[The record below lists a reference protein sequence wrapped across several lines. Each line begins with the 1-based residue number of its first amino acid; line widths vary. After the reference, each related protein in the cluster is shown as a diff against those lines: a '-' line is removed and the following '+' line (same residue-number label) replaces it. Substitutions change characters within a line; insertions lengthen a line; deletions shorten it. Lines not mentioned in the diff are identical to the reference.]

1 MNRFRTN
8 VMSLDEARQVYVIH
22 MNPCDNARIRNTMGN
37 DLDTIA
43 LLASYMLE
51 YINEKRNTGKIEEED
66 KIEEDKI
73 EGEEV
78 LMNLWKCYSTFSII
92 ILERSVTLHQS
103 LCIKLNGKMNDL
115 VTGLLVEFYNI
126 G

>member
-1 MNRFRTN
+1 MNGFRTN
-8 VMSLDEARQVYVIH
+8 VMSLDEAKQIYVIQ
-22 MNPCDNARIRNTMGN
+22 MNPDDNARIRHTIGN

-66 KIEEDKI
+66 KIE
-73 EGEEV
+73 GEEV
-78 LMNLWKCYSTFSII
+78 LMNIWEMLYSTFSII
-92 ILERSVTLHQS
+92 ILERSVTMHQS
-103 LCIKLNGKMNDL
+103 LCIIKLNGKINDL
-115 VTGLLVEFYNI
+115 VTGLLVEFDNI